1 MSDRTYPLPR
11 PADGEDP
18 RFNVGL
24 LADVEEVLVA
34 AGYPPLTGMD
44 HVVLQSVLFRF
55 LYAPL
60 DPSEDPR

>member
-1 MSDRTYPLPR
+1 MTDRTYPLPR
-11 PADGEDP
+11 PVDDP

-44 HVVLQSVLFRF
+44 HLELQSVLFRF

-60 DPSEDPR
+60 ESGEAS